1 MNTTI
6 TSWAWKKTGERQD
19 ATEANIPR
27 VRIPGDG
34 SYTLGAL
41 KPVQVNWGIGMIA
54 MPFYLHAAG
63 LEAGL
68 LFFVLSML
76 LAWDAAN
83 VMHHLAQRLQETP
96 KSSGSAVG
104 WDKLQDCKGFC
115 YRSFMSGWTEF
126 NLSFSFS

>member
-1 MNTTI
+1 MVIFHSYVSLPEGNGAGFGRTL
-6 TSWAWKKTGERQD
+6 QD
-19 ATEANIPR
+19 AI
-27 VRIPGDG
+27 
-34 SYTLGAL
+34 L
-41 KPVQVNWGIGMIA
+41 KPTEPKPSPQGDCLPCKVNWGIGMIA

-96 KSSGSAVG
+96 ERQAGFYGRLGEAPRFAS
-104 WDKLQDCKGFC
+104 GFC
-115 YRSFMSGWTEF
+115 YRSFMFGLKF
-126 NLSFSFS
+126 N